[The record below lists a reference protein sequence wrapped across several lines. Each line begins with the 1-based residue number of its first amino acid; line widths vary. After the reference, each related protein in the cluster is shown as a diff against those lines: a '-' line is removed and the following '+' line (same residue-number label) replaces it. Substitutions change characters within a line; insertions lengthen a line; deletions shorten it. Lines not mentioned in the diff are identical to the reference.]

1 MRKPINKQSA
11 IFAASLLAVCSVATA
26 APLDAFLEANPQARY
41 GQGMFE
47 FTADR
52 MNKSLDLFKLR
63 DNSLVLA
70 GENSGDYQGGTLRA
84 GLSLRSDIW
93 VDGALQRR
101 KITYGPD
108 QPQIDSWRVGA
119 QWQFLQAQANSP
131 AAALRLSAW
140 GNQSSQVVKSTS
152 TALGPLTCTDGA
164 GCIDRL
170 SVNDAKDHT
179 LQADLVGTWA
189 LGPVKLSAFAGAGQG
204 KVTVGSVTANAS
216 GVPLL
221 GNVTTTYSNGSF
233 DDKLFDLASDIY
245 KLNSEL
251 QSINYNTRMAQAG
264 FNLAYS
270 SGPWLWRGGYVLQN
284 IQRTGVDD
292 VIRNKNKTPYNLN
305 HTVVGEVG
313 YKLSPSVVL
322 FTRGQVMT
330 RQFLTEMP
338 FLYNSLTSQRFNQ
351 RYGILS
357 IGISTGFY

>member
-1 MRKPINKQSA
+1 MNHPRA
-11 IFAASLLAVCSVATA
+11 IFAASFLAAGSAATA

-41 GQGMFE
+41 GQGMVE

-52 MNKSLDLFKLR
+52 MNKSLDLLNLR

-84 GLSLRSDIW
+84 GLSLRPDIW

-131 AAALRLSAW
+131 DAALRLSAW
-140 GNQSSQVVKSTS
+140 GNQSSQVVKSTP
-152 TALGPLTCTDGA
+152 TALGPLTCTEGA

-170 SVNDAKDHT
+170 SVNNAKDHT
-179 LQADLVGTWA
+179 LQADLIGSWA
-189 LGPVKLSAFAGAGQG
+189 LGAAKLTAFAGAGQG
-204 KVTVGSVTANAS
+204 KVTVGSITANAS
-216 GVPLL
+216 GVPFL

-233 DDKLFDLASDIY
+233 DNQLFDLASDIY

-284 IQRTGVDD
+284 IQRTAVDD
-292 VIRNKNKTPYNLN
+292 AIRNKNKTPYNLN
-305 HTVVGEVG
+305 HTLVGEVG
-313 YKLSPSVVL
+313 YKLTPNVVL
-322 FTRGQVMT
+322 FTRGQAMN
-330 RQFLTEMP
+330 RQFLTEVP

-357 IGISTGFY
+357 VGISAGFY

>member
-1 MRKPINKQSA
+1 MTHAQTA
-11 IFAASLLAVCSVATA
+11 MASTLLALSTAATA

-41 GQGMFE
+41 GQGMVE

-52 MNKSLDLFKLR
+52 MNKSLDLLKLR
-63 DNSLVLA
+63 DNSLVVA

-84 GLSLRSDIW
+84 GLSLRPDIW

-131 AAALRLSAW
+131 AAALRVSAW
-140 GNQSSQVVKSTS
+140 GNQSSQVVKSTP
-152 TALGPLTCTDGA
+152 TPLGPPDGPLNCKDA

-170 SVNDAKDHT
+170 SVNNAKDHT
-179 LQADLVGTWA
+179 LQADLIGSWA
-189 LGPVKLSAFAGAGQG
+189 LGAAKLSAFAGAGQG
-204 KVTVGSVTANAS
+204 KVTVGSITANAS

-233 DDKLFDLASDIY
+233 DNNLFDLAADLF
-245 KLNSEL
+245 KLNTEL
-251 QSINYNTRMAQAG
+251 QSVNYNTRMAQAG
-264 FNLAYS
+264 FNLAYGT
-270 SGPWLWRGGYVLQN
+270 GPWLLRGGYVLQN

-305 HTVVGEVG
+305 HTLVGEVG
-313 YKLSPSVVL
+313 YKLSPNVVL
-322 FTRGQVMT
+322 FTRGQAMT

-357 IGISTGFY
+357 VGISAGFY